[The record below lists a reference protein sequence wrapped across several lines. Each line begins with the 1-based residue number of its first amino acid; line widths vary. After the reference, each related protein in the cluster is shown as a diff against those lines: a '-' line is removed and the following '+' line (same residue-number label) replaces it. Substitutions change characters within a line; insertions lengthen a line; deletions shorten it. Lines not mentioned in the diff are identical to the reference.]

1 LVHEYR
7 DRIYI
12 RKDVLLKLYEYG
24 ELNQSK
30 LMSYCGLNNVKHREI
45 IEEMVRK
52 EIILRTEEA
61 WGNKIIIKYRASE
74 KPFHFNEDRGFAEG
88 FDDPPHIPPQVAL
101 ARIIPILVSLVWLGI
116 GIRQWFVLSKWSKK
130 YERYKELQKRI
141 DAKLDYCN
149 NHVEDKGEGQ

>member
-1 LVHEYR
+1 MIVTGEHLGNFFVIPPTGRKIAYQAIHIH
-7 DRIYI
+7 RI
-12 RKDVLLKLYEYG
+12 
-24 ELNQSK
+24 
-30 LMSYCGLNNVKHREI
+30 
-45 IEEMVRK
+45 
-52 EIILRTEEA
+52 
-61 WGNKIIIKYRASE
+61 GNDGS
-74 KPFHFNEDRGFAEG
+74 PFHFNEDRGFAEG
-88 FDDPPHIPPQVAL
+88 FDDAPHIPPQVAL